1 MVKNLEAVETIGS
14 TSIILCDKTGT
25 LTSNQP
31 SVAHVWV
38 DNEIGEVDTA
48 AENNPEVTFDA
59 KSATWKNMAR
69 AAVLCS
75 RSEFTSG
82 GDSEGKLISRKKVIK
97 KIDGQK
103 LVNSIHLYVGTMK
116 RECTGTPIEAALLRF
131 VEGVEGHTGTFRSH
145 FPKICEIPFSPI
157 IKFQLSI
164 HECADFQT
172 NGYLLAM
179 FGEPETVLNRC
190 STALIQGQERNIG
203 DDYRNAFRY
212 MI

>member
-69 AAVLCS
+69 AVVLCS

-82 GDSEGKLISRKKVIK
+82 GDSMFNEEADKIPATVKMLSMIFQLNLI
-97 KIDGQK
+97 
-103 LVNSIHLYVGTMK
+103 
-116 RECTGTPIEAALLRF
+116 F
-131 VEGVEGHTGTFRSH
+131 GVEDHG
-145 FPKICEIPFSPI
+145 
-157 IKFQLSI
+157 
-164 HECADFQT
+164 
-172 NGYLLAM
+172 
-179 FGEPETVLNRC
+179 
-190 STALIQGQERNIG
+190 
-203 DDYRNAFRY
+203 
-212 MI
+212 

>member
-1 MVKNLEAVETIGS
+1 MITTYLYVFLYRNCVVKNLEAVETIGS

-82 GDSEGKLISRKKVIK
+82 GDSEGKLISRKK
-97 KIDGQK
+97 
-103 LVNSIHLYVGTMK
+103 
-116 RECTGTPIEAALLRF
+116 
-131 VEGVEGHTGTFRSH
+131 SH
-145 FPKICEIPFSPI
+145 
-157 IKFQLSI
+157 
-164 HECADFQT
+164 
-172 NGYLLAM
+172 
-179 FGEPETVLNRC
+179 
-190 STALIQGQERNIG
+190 
-203 DDYRNAFRY
+203 
-212 MI
+212 

>member
-82 GDSEGKLISRKKVIK
+82 DSEGKKQNKIK
-97 KIDGQK
+97 KINTIKAGQK
-103 LVNSIHLYVGTMK
+103 IRKSQDQKNS
-116 RECTGTPIEAALLRF
+116 
-131 VEGVEGHTGTFRSH
+131 
-145 FPKICEIPFSPI
+145 
-157 IKFQLSI
+157 
-164 HECADFQT
+164 
-172 NGYLLAM
+172 
-179 FGEPETVLNRC
+179 
-190 STALIQGQERNIG
+190 
-203 DDYRNAFRY
+203 
-212 MI
+212 